1 MLSVFEFV
9 GWKTQ
14 TNYTSIPQ
22 LGISNRL
29 NSLQR
34 NSEHYFTLGEN
45 AQAADGDILAVS
57 IKSGQHFD
65 LNNAAHLA
73 HLKDCVALFKD
84 KGQALANLDKKIV
97 LSSLMGI
104 VASSLSFL
112 PFVGYLSL
120 LGWGSTIYHLSQRK
134 IVETEYKE
142 ALNLLVVSCNWSL
155 GGGSSMRK
163 SSPEALTANEEIR
176 EMMACL
182 YPVLTVRQAKHLIAD
197 DIEHRFI
204 DELQQYEA
212 KYHPSA
218 LSANA
223 SSFFVNGRTQDERI
237 AQSKRGTEFNRCIY
251 GYQKGNY
258 NDYLDAFF
266 SIIPDIY
273 NLIHYGCKRL
283 QHWWNSD
290 NKKDSQEQAPVSLTN

>member
-1 MLSVFEFV
+1 MPSVFEFV

-22 LGISNRL
+22 LGINNRL

-34 NSEHYFTLGEN
+34 NSEHYFTIGEN
-45 AQAADGDILAVS
+45 AQAADGDILGVS

-104 VASSLSFL
+104 IASSLSFL
-112 PFVGYLSL
+112 PFVGYFSL
-120 LGWGSTIYHLSQRK
+120 LGWGSAIYHLSQRQS
-134 IVETEYKE
+134 VETEYRE
-142 ALNLLVVSCNWSL
+142 ALNLLVANCNWSL
-155 GGGSSMRK
+155 GGGSSMRRA
-163 SSPEALTANEEIR
+163 SPEALTANEEIR
-176 EMMACL
+176 EMMASL
-182 YPVLTVRQAKHLIAD
+182 YPVLTVQQAKHLIAD

-212 KYHPSA
+212 KYH
-218 LSANA
+218 LSTNA
-223 SSFFVNGRTQDERI
+223 TSFFVKGRTQDERI
-237 AQSKRGTEFNRCIY
+237 AQSKRGAEFNRCIY

-258 NDYLDAFF
+258 NDYLDAFL
-266 SIIPDIY
+266 SIFPDLY
-273 NLIHYGCKRL
+273 NSIHYGCKRL

-290 NKKDSQEQAPVSLTN
+290 NNKEGQEQAPASLTN